1 VTHIVD
7 RDEMDMM
14 KEKLA
19 NAAQVEEKF
28 AHLQD
33 KLKEMAELRKQY
45 KALQEQSN
53 TYMQRSIEL
62 EDEVVKI
69 PLLKA
74 QIEDYKKQG
83 RSCLSHGLFSAKLL
97 DNVLT
102 RWFLSSAHVQVRGGD
117 DRREGY

>member
-1 VTHIVD
+1 MSLD
-7 RDEMDMM
+7 CGDEMDMM
-14 KEKLA
+14 KEKVA
-19 NAAQVEEKF
+19 NADQVEEKF
-28 AHLQD
+28 SHLQD

-83 RSCLSHGLFSAKLL
+83 
-97 DNVLT
+97 T
-102 RWFLSSAHVQVRGGD
+102 RDYIFCFCIFL
-117 DRREGY
+117 Y